1 MPSGAEEGSGAGKGL
16 GAAPESEP
24 LNTQVVSSALANVGE
39 LAACF
44 LDTQA
49 PDTAAAAPLGE

>member
-1 MPSGAEEGSGAGKGL
+1 MPSGAEEGSGAGKRL

-24 LNTQVVSSALANVGE
+24 LNTQVVSSALASVGD

-44 LDTQA
+44 PDTQA
-49 PDTAAAAPLGE
+49 PNTAAAARSGE